1 MSTELAE
8 KVVMEP
14 KADKAAK
21 PDKTEKQVT
30 GEKAERAR
38 AIDLAMAQIEKQFG
52 AGSIMKLGEAH
63 KIDVATIPTGSLSL
77 DLALGGGLPQGR
89 IIEIYGPESSGKTTL
104 ALHAVSDLY

>member
-1 MSTELAE
+1 MSTKLAE
-8 KVVMEP
+8 KAMDP
-14 KADKAAK
+14 KEAKAAK
-21 PDKTEKQVT
+21 AESGD
-30 GEKAERAR
+30 KAERLK
-38 AIDLAMAQIEKQFG
+38 AIDLAVAQIEKQFG

-104 ALHAVSDLY
+104 ALHAVAEVQ